1 MANRIKVCLNCMKEA
16 MHEPNIC
23 TDEGHVRPRKALLEL
38 KVQRRKSDVSRVF
51 AAFALVSRPTILLSR
66 ARNDNGELAHS

>member
-1 MANRIKVCLNCMKEA
+1 MYKLSNKKEA

-23 TDEGHVRPRKALLEL
+23 TGGGHVRPRKALLEL
-38 KVQRRKSDVSRVF
+38 IVQSRRSDGNRVF
-51 AAFALVSRPTILLSR
+51 AASALVSRPTILLSSDR